1 MSFQQSQEIILKK
14 KKKVGEQAE
23 SKTKGCG
30 KSKDS
35 NVKGHLQKV
44 Q

>member
-1 MSFQQSQEIILKK
+1 MSFQQSQEIIKK

>member
-1 MSFQQSQEIILKK
+1 MSFQQSQEIK

-44 Q
+44 K